1 MYIQWKNDLLLD
13 SQVHCVT
20 ETCESKTCSI
30 GFKLLKEL
38 SYEANQCCPTEYC
51 VPVSE
56 NCEQVVKPSCGP
68 YQKVSMVPGTEN
80 CPKFVC
86 GKELYIVIYFV
97 GVNTS
102 QISRMCWL
110 SSSQCNWWGTFGG
123 WTVWS
128 SQLRMLH
135 HSTEGLCQ
143 GKMWTTRGL
152 LRKLS

>member
-1 MYIQWKNDLLLD
+1 MYRQIKDLNLNLD

-30 GFKLLKEL
+30 GFKLLKEQ
-38 SYEANQCCPTEYC
+38 SSEENQCCPTEYC

-86 GKELYIVIYFV
+86 GKEMLLYNIYSNRYHNFI
-97 GVNTS
+97 NY
-102 QISRMCWL
+102 
-110 SSSQCNWWGTFGG
+110 
-123 WTVWS
+123 
-128 SQLRMLH
+128 
-135 HSTEGLCQ
+135 
-143 GKMWTTRGL
+143 
-152 LRKLS
+152 

>member
-1 MYIQWKNDLLLD
+1 MYRQIKDLNLNLD

-30 GFKLLKEL
+30 GFKLLKEQ
-38 SYEANQCCPTEYC
+38 SSEENQCCPTEYC

-86 GKELYIVIYFV
+86 GEEMLLYKIYL
-97 GVNTS
+97 N
-102 QISRMCWL
+102 RY
-110 SSSQCNWWGTFGG
+110 
-123 WTVWS
+123 
-128 SQLRMLH
+128 H
-135 HSTEGLCQ
+135 
-143 GKMWTTRGL
+143 
-152 LRKLS
+152 

>member
-1 MYIQWKNDLLLD
+1 MINGSCQPEDKCHQCVDLNITHPNHATWKRNKCTKCQCRGNTIDKCTDKWKVDLNLD

-38 SYEANQCCPTEYC
+38 SSEENQCCPTEYC

-86 GKELYIVIYFV
+86 GEEMLLNIYLNGYHFFI
-97 GVNTS
+97 N
-102 QISRMCWL
+102 
-110 SSSQCNWWGTFGG
+110 F
-123 WTVWS
+123 
-128 SQLRMLH
+128 
-135 HSTEGLCQ
+135 
-143 GKMWTTRGL
+143 
-152 LRKLS
+152 